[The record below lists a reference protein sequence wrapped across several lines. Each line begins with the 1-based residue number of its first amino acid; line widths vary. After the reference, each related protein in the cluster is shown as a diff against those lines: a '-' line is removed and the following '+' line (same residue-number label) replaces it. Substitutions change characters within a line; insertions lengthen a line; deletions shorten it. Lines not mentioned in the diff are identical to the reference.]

1 MKNLFDSFVGDIAS
15 VLGEDYRLEG
25 HVNGIVIGIGGL
37 RGIEIDPGE
46 PYIVRVDCTV
56 LTISDTGFNEDMIAR
71 SGGGRAVATR
81 MAEKISRE
89 HPDTVWPNT
98 VRSAVRIEYVGSD
111 DEIEGSARAIPVLV
125 NAWEEQL
132 IRWNSTSRDDIMIFG

>member
-1 MKNLFDSFVGDIAS
+1 MKNLFDSFVDDVAS
-15 VLGEDYRLEG
+15 VLGKCYRLEG
-25 HVNGIVIGIGGL
+25 RVDGIVIGIGGL
-37 RGIEIDPGE
+37 RGIEIDLSD

-56 LTISDTGFNEDMIAR
+56 LAISDTGFNEDMIAR

-98 VRSAVRIEYVGSD
+98 VRSAVRVEYVGSD

-132 IRWNSTSRDDIMIFG
+132 IRWNSASRDDVMIFG

>member
-1 MKNLFDSFVGDIAS
+1 MKNLFDSFVDEVSS
-15 VLGEDYRLEG
+15 VLGKYYRLEG
-25 HVNGIVIGIGGL
+25 RVDGIVIGIGGL
-37 RGIEIDPGE
+37 RGIEIDLSD
-46 PYIVRVDCTV
+46 PYIVRVGCTV
-56 LTISDTGFNEDMIAR
+56 LAISDTGFNEDMIAR

-98 VRSAVRIEYVGSD
+98 VRSAVRVEYVGSD

-132 IRWNSTSRDDIMIFG
+132 IRWNSASRDDVMIFG